1 MKETSANKWLI
12 TLTVM
17 LPTFIEI
24 MDTSIVNVTLDH
36 IRGTM
41 SAGIDESAWAITS
54 YITANA
60 IIMPMTDW
68 LSRFFGRKRYLMF
81 SVALFTASSVMCGLS
96 WSLNSL
102 ILFRVLQ
109 GVGGGALVPLSQAIL
124 FETFPEE
131 ERGTA
136 MGVFGIGAT
145 VAPSVGLPLGGWI
158 ADNWMWRW
166 IFYINLPIGIITIFL
181 ILAYIKD
188 PHYMKVERPKIDIR
202 GISLLVI
209 GLAALQI
216 VLDRGQREDWFS
228 SNFILI
234 LSIVTV
240 VSLIVLIFA
249 ELYADNPIIDLKVFK
264 NISFSSGT
272 MVTFVTFFSMMSI
285 FVLTPVYVQNILG
298 YTATLAGIAMMPQGL
313 CMMASMG
320 VAGALSSKMNPKILL
335 VAGIIIIAYS
345 ASMMARFNMT
355 TDFQTVVIA
364 LCVMGASM
372 GFIFIPVSTLSFTGI
387 SNDKMGNATALW
399 NLLRNIG
406 GSIGIALVMT
416 FFSRGAQ
423 IHQQYLVDHMTLLD
437 KGYRLG
443 LERVTP
449 FLELKGFAG
458 GAEGTIY
465 GELIRQATM
474 LSFVDV
480 FYLLMFMM
488 LAVLP
493 LIIFMKTGKGN
504 GQRPSVH

>member
-1 MKETSANKWLI
+1 MKETAVNKWLI
-12 TLTVM
+12 VLTVM

-24 MDTSIVNVTLDH
+24 MDSSVVNVTLDH

-60 IIMPMTDW
+60 IVMPMTDW

-131 ERGTA
+131 ERGKA

-158 ADNWMWRW
+158 ADNWIWRW
-166 IFYINLPIGIITIFL
+166 IFYINLPIGIISIFM
-181 ILAYIKD
+181 ILLYIRD
-188 PHYMKVERPKIDIR
+188 PHYIKIERPKIDIR
-202 GISLLVI
+202 GISLLVM

-234 LSIVTV
+234 LSIVSV
-240 VSLIVLIFA
+240 VSLILLVVT
-249 ELYADNPIIDLKVFK
+249 ELYVESPIIDLNVFK

-272 MVTFVTFFSMMSI
+272 IVTFITFFSVMSV
-285 FVLTPVYVQNILG
+285 FVLTPVYVQNLLG

-313 CMMASMG
+313 CMIVSLG
-320 VAGALSSKMNPKILL
+320 VAGALCSKINPKILL

-345 ASMMARFNMT
+345 ASIMAHFNMT
-355 TDFQTVVIA
+355 TDFQTVVFA
-364 LCVMGASM
+364 LCILGISM
-372 GFIFIPVSTLSFTGI
+372 GFIFVPLSILSFTGI
-387 SNDKMGNATALW
+387 NNERMGNATALW
-399 NLLRNIG
+399 NLIRNIG

-416 FFSRGAQ
+416 FLSRGAQ
-423 IHQQYLVDHMTLLD
+423 IHQQYLVDHMTSLD
-437 KGYRLG
+437 KGYNLT
-443 LERVTP
+443 LERLTP
-449 FLELKGFAG
+449 LFDARGYTG

-465 GELIRQATM
+465 GQLVQQATM

-480 FYLLMFMM
+480 YYLLMFMM
-488 LAVLP
+488 LAVIP
-493 LIIFMKTGKGN
+493 LIFFMKTGN
-504 GQRPSVH
+504 GQKPPIH